1 MDIGK
6 VIFNNPS
13 PHFVA
18 CWVEPTKHQPNHLQR
33 DLDPRSYEA
42 MRQQSDE
49 SALSERSGNGCQSRL
64 IPPQPQPR
72 AIGGLLQP
80 VIADLPVVFRLE
92 IPESRVPSAC
102 KSSRLIE
109 EMNKHHFS
117 SF

>member
-49 SALSERSGNGCQSRL
+49 SALSERSGNRLSVQVDPPSTPAQSHRRK
-64 IPPQPQPR
+64 IS
-72 AIGGLLQP
+72 GG
-80 VIADLPVVFRLE
+80 A
-92 IPESRVPSAC
+92 
-102 KSSRLIE
+102 
-109 EMNKHHFS
+109 
-117 SF
+117 